1 MRVTPSRPVRG
12 SVPAPAAVA
21 AIDLD
26 GDDLDIGDD
35 CWPAVA
41 NEPAPAVF
49 DGGAKAVSHSSCLH
63 SACAHDSAAQGKRK
77 RTETLHGARPDDD
90 EDMGACCP
98 VCVECPREDDRWVK
112 CDGCGSW
119 YHQICVLFN
128 EIAHGKSVRFFC
140 RTPGCR
146 KRGSRQL
153 NRRQRKPTYPT
164 SPLRTSAGDE
174 GLSGG
179 GERHRKPVHD

>member
-1 MRVTPSRPVRG
+1 
-12 SVPAPAAVA
+12 
-21 AIDLD
+21 
-26 GDDLDIGDD
+26 
-35 CWPAVA
+35 
-41 NEPAPAVF
+41 
-49 DGGAKAVSHSSCLH
+49 
-63 SACAHDSAAQGKRK
+63 
-77 RTETLHGARPDDD
+77 
-90 EDMGACCP
+90 
-98 VCVECPREDDRWVK
+98 
-112 CDGCGSW
+112 
-119 YHQICVLFN
+119 VLFN
-128 EIAHGKSVRFFC
+128 EIAHGNVRFFC